1 VVVVLAARPSSQTY
15 TLGFF
20 PCQRLFRALTD
31 EVALDFSRK
40 AESERQHFAL
50 YVVAETV
57 AILDCPDTTFPRH
70 ADVENLHDHKQT
82 SAQSRQFAADD
93 DIVFFHTFQQPA
105 QPTLVVVLR
114 PAYRLL
120 NPVVNRQILLL
131 AKIHDLKALILHRLL
146 VAAYPD
152 ISVHNLP
159 KIFCKYNKKYRIIL
173 QKDKVYIKWSNEIFL
188 FLLPNVKS
196 VIGNIFDF
204 LRLYKNLYG
213 LSNFFSSFL
222 KIVSRFSFSPS
233 RPYGFL
239 CLFYNHDDFT
249 FFFLFYYFYLRSLAF
264 HTKSS
269 RTILMM

>member
-1 VVVVLAARPSSQTY
+1 MVLAARPSSQTY
-15 TLGFF
+15 PRGFF
-20 PCQRLFRALTD
+20 SCQRLFRALTD

-40 AESERQHFAL
+40 TESERQHFAL

-82 SAQSRQFAADD
+82 PAQSRQLAADD

-105 QPTLVVVLR
+105 QPTFVIALR
-114 PAYRLL
+114 STYRLL
-120 NPVVNRQILLL
+120 YPITNLQTLFP
-131 AKIHDLKALILHRLL
+131 AKRIDLIALILHRLF
-146 VAAYPD
+146 VAAYSD

-159 KIFCKYNKKYRIIL
+159 IIFCKYNKKFRIIL

-196 VIGNIFDF
+196 VKGIIFDF